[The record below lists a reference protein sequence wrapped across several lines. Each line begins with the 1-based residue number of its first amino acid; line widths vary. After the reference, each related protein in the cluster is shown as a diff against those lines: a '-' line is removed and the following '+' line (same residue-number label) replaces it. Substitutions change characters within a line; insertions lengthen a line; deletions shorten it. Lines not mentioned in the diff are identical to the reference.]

1 MAVEP
6 GILAKLAW
14 AVSGAAV
21 KWTALLGV
29 AAVAARWCV
38 RSASGRHMVWL
49 LAVLG
54 LLVLP
59 VAERWA
65 PAWRVPVVA
74 GWWGEGEER
83 VGEAERERPGF
94 GGAVAPVVD
103 AWADL
108 VAAREGRAERA
119 GDGRSGALRG
129 GVTILGRAWP
139 WVWALVVVLSA
150 VLWLAGQLAVA
161 WLVGRGGEAAAGA
174 ETAALGE
181 CARRLGIR
189 RRVRLRLL
197 GPDAVPMTWGVFR
210 PVIMLPAGSMT
221 WPGGRLRAVLLHELA
236 HVARLD
242 VLAHAAARLAC
253 AVFWFHPGIWYA
265 ARAMRREA
273 ESACDDRVL
282 LAGVRPVDYAAE
294 LLQLVRAMR
303 PAPAAAAAAL
313 PMTQGGGLERRIR
326 AVLDEARPRR
336 LPRPAVPALV
346 AVAAVFVG
354 GLAGL
359 GRADGASGAVE
370 RAWALPA
377 ALEGPYAG
385 WLLAC
390 GDAPGAAAVVCAER
404 SRAALDLLARTGR
417 TGAIVAQDVRTGELV
432 LYAALADSLGA
443 DPAGV
448 PLEPPASLMKLA
460 VAALWWERGLGD
472 AERACPG
479 SLTLPGGVEIPNASG
494 RDLGMLTVPHQ
505 MLVTSCNTAAAA
517 MALELVERFGEPA
530 FRDVLRRFGFGVAD
544 GPGGSPDSAFW
555 GAGASTGSWAPPPQ
569 PYAELGPGAAPEELA
584 LAAIGAPI
592 LATTPLH
599 VSRFLQAI
607 GNDGVMVAPRPP
619 AGGAPA
625 AGTRLMGEGTAAA
638 LREAMIATVRE
649 GTAAAIAPRLRHTEW
664 GLGGKTGSLQYP
676 DGSVDGWFAGLV
688 FEPDGDAAYTVVVF
702 LRNGGVGGGLPAALA
717 ADVLDLLSGG

>member
-1 MAVEP
+1 
-6 GILAKLAW
+6 
-14 AVSGAAV
+14 
-21 KWTALLGV
+21 
-29 AAVAARWCV
+29 
-38 RSASGRHMVWL
+38 
-49 LAVLG
+49 
-54 LLVLP
+54 
-59 VAERWA
+59 
-65 PAWRVPVVA
+65 
-74 GWWGEGEER
+74 
-83 VGEAERERPGF
+83 
-94 GGAVAPVVD
+94 
-103 AWADL
+103 
-108 VAAREGRAERA
+108 
-119 GDGRSGALRG
+119 
-129 GVTILGRAWP
+129 
-139 WVWALVVVLSA
+139 
-150 VLWLAGQLAVA
+150 
-161 WLVGRGGEAAAGA
+161 EAAAGA

-346 AVAAVFVG
+346 AVAAVFEPMTQGGGLERRIRAVLDEARPRRLPRPAVPALVAVAAVFVG

-390 GDAPGAAAVVCAER
+390 GDAPGAAAVVC
-404 SRAALDLLARTGR
+404 
-417 TGAIVAQDVRTGELV
+417 
-432 LYAALADSLGA
+432 
-443 DPAGV
+443 
-448 PLEPPASLMKLA
+448 
-460 VAALWWERGLGD
+460 
-472 AERACPG
+472 
-479 SLTLPGGVEIPNASG
+479 
-494 RDLGMLTVPHQ
+494 
-505 MLVTSCNTAAAA
+505 
-517 MALELVERFGEPA
+517 
-530 FRDVLRRFGFGVAD
+530 
-544 GPGGSPDSAFW
+544 
-555 GAGASTGSWAPPPQ
+555 
-569 PYAELGPGAAPEELA
+569 
-584 LAAIGAPI
+584 
-592 LATTPLH
+592 
-599 VSRFLQAI
+599 
-607 GNDGVMVAPRPP
+607 
-619 AGGAPA
+619 
-625 AGTRLMGEGTAAA
+625 
-638 LREAMIATVRE
+638 
-649 GTAAAIAPRLRHTEW
+649 
-664 GLGGKTGSLQYP
+664 
-676 DGSVDGWFAGLV
+676 
-688 FEPDGDAAYTVVVF
+688 
-702 LRNGGVGGGLPAALA
+702 
-717 ADVLDLLSGG
+717 